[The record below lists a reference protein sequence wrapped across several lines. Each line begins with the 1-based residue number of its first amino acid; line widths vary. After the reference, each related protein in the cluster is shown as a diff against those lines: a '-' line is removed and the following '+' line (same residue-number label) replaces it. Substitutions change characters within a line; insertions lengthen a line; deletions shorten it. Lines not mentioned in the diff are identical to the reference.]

1 MRSFKRPLEGERKKK
16 NFGVNVKGDANM
28 VRTCGAI
35 WTQGRNTL
43 NIYPKGQDK
52 VYISLWSQ
60 SCRVRSLLSKYYEWI
75 YHTSLYSKP
84 FNGLY
89 GDNRYVGYHDDNLRY
104 QGMHHI
110 RCIQGGFCSDHVTPG
125 RRGGCSFLLS
135 FKETPENRN

>member
-1 MRSFKRPLEGERKKK
+1 VKKK
-16 NFGVNVKGDANM
+16 KFGVNVKGDANM

-60 SCRVRSLLSKYYEWI
+60 SCTDRSLLSKHYEWI

-84 FNGLY
+84 FNGIY

-104 QGMHHI
+104 QGAI
-110 RCIQGGFCSDHVTPG
+110 TSDA
-125 RRGGCSFLLS
+125 
-135 FKETPENRN
+135 FKEGFVVTM